1 MALWLGVPLRENN
14 DSPRGV
20 SDAWP
25 RGAKELC
32 TSEIVYGIRGV
43 NRTGPGQNIL
53 FQIEITNRWQVVK
66 PITIRHHFARMLT
79 KEMSRIVP
87 VTVFANEVCPPLERA
102 YVPVFVALGKMDLSG
117 ADKSG
122 VHGRIISDVRCQ
134 MLDVRKN

>member
-32 TSEIVYGIRGV
+32 TSKIVYGIRGV

-122 VHGRIISDVRCQ
+122 VHGGMVNG
-134 MLDVRKN
+134 KW